1 MTLWLLK
8 RPCVPA
14 GLDPA
19 TGIIPDGKLHRLRWS
34 NERRGRPDG
43 FYVLHLDGPRP
54 AGAFGCWKRGI
65 KETWSARGRPLSSE
79 ERRQLLA
86 RADAD
91 RTRHEQAERRRHEHV
106 AQEAAA
112 ASQSYPPAPP
122 DHAYLAHKGVGPHG
136 IRVNPAGRLVVPAFD
151 AMGKLWTLQTIVE
164 RTKLYR
170 SDELGALT
178 RSQAHAHCH
187 RELAAT
193 IHEAT
198 GLSVA
203 VAFDAGNLQ
212 PAAEALRASFPD
224 ADLLIAADDDHAT
237 ERNPGASN
245 AAYAAKAV
253 GGRTVLPRFADA
265 SCRGTDFND
274 LAQAEGPAVVKA
286 QIEAALG
293 TLVPARP
300 SETSHRGGS
309 QVVDLATFR
318 AQTAR
323 VRAEVAAANAHERV
337 QRRQAKD
344 AAAAARE
351 AAAMHPAAQYDAT
364 PSGLVLH
371 TPTERGVTNTPLCNF
386 TAEISAETVRDD
398 GAEQSRRFEIAA
410 TLSERRLAAGVG
422 ADEFAG
428 MGWVTRELGSAAV
441 IYAGQTKRDHV
452 RAAIQLLSRSVE
464 RQTVY
469 AHLGWRT
476 IEGQEVYLHAG
487 GALGAIGLVDGLSTD
502 LDPVGL
508 GLFDLPPPPE
518 GEAMTCAVRA
528 SLSLLDLGPLRLTAM
543 LLSTVARAPLAPADF
558 AVYSPDQV
566 ASSSPRSR
574 RWCSSIGVL
583 GSTRAICRARGLRPQ
598 QPRSAGLR
606 RQGCR
611 PGCRRFR
618 PGRCGAG
625 CAAATSGCGPFLAGA
640 GQHAGR
646 QRMRPD
652 GTLRPMRPPRG
663 LIVCTGEDLPTGQS
677 IRARCLIGEVAK
689 GDVDAAHLTRCQA
702 DAAAGL
708 YAQTM
713 AAFLRWLA
721 LDLDR
726 RRGKF
731 RTLRDELRR
740 NSGSG
745 AVHART
751 PWMAAE
757 LIAALSLFFD
767 FAVAAGG
774 LTSDERDQRLADCT
788 AALKALAAAQADH
801 QAAEDPVRRFLDLV
815 GAAIAA
821 QRAHVADARCEE
833 EPPADPAG
841 WGWELVRPE
850 KQSLDPDREAPPLW
864 RGKGSRIGW
873 LGGDLLLLNPSEA
886 YTVANRIGESNGRG
900 LGITER
906 TLWKR
911 MAEAGLLAARSGD
924 RNTYKARIGTRTR
937 NVIALKASLYVE

>member
-1 MTLWLLK
+1 MG
-8 RPCVPA
+8 P
-14 GLDPA
+14 
-19 TGIIPDGKLHRLRWS
+19 
-34 NERRGRPDG
+34 GRPG
-43 FYVLHLDGPRP
+43 RSAAGSAASRRLGPR
-54 AGAFGCWKRGI
+54 AASRC
-65 KETWSARGRPLSSE
+65 SSE

-86 RADAD
+86 KADAD
-91 RTRHEQAERRRHEHV
+91 RTRREQAERDRHEHV

-112 ASQSYPPAPP
+112 AWQSYPPAPP
-122 DHAYLAHKGVGPHG
+122 DHAYLAHKGIGPHG
-136 IRVNPAGRLVVPAFD
+136 IRVNAAGRLVVPAFD
-151 AMGKLWTLQTIVE
+151 AMGKLWTLQTIG
-164 RTKLYR
+164 RNGTKLYR
-170 SDELGALT
+170 LGGRKRGCFYPLGKLDGTIVIAEGFAT
-178 RSQAHAHCH
+178 
-187 RELAAT
+187 AAS

-212 PAAEALRASFPD
+212 PVAEALRASFPD

-237 ERNPGASN
+237 EGNPGASK

-274 LAQAEGPAVVKA
+274 LAQAEGPAAVKA

-293 TLVPARP
+293 TLVPAGP
-300 SETSHRGGS
+300 SETSQRGGG
-309 QVVDLATFR
+309 QVVDLAAFR

-323 VRAEVAAANAHERV
+323 VRAEVAAANARERE

-351 AAAMHPAAQYDAT
+351 AAAENPAAQYEAT
-364 PSGLVLH
+364 PSGLVLR
-371 TPTERGVTNTPLCNF
+371 TPTERGVTSMPLCNF
-386 TAEISAETVRDD
+386 TAEIMAETVRDD

-410 TLSERRLAAGVG
+410 TLGERRLAAHVG

-487 GALGAIGLVDGLSTD
+487 GALGAIGVVGGLSTD
-502 LDPVGL
+502 LDTVGL

-543 LLSTVARAPLAPADF
+543 LLATVARAPLAPADF
-558 AVYSPDQV
+558 AVYFAGPS
-566 ASSSPRSR
+566 
-574 RWCSSIGVL
+574 GVFKSEIAAL
-583 GSTRAICRARGLRPQ
+583 VQ
-598 QPRSAGLR
+598 QHWGAGLDAR
-606 RQGCR
+606 HLPGSWTSTGNSLEALAFAAKDAVLVVDDFAPGGAAQDVQRLHRDAARLLRAQGNN
-611 PGCRRFR
+611 
-618 PGRCGAG
+618 
-625 CAAATSGCGPFLAGA
+625 
-640 GQHAGR
+640 AGR

-677 IRARCLIGEVAK
+677 IRARCLIGEVGK
-689 GDVDAAHLTRCQA
+689 GDVDATHLTRCQA

-713 AAFLRWLA
+713 AAFLQWLA
-721 LDLDR
+721 QDLDR

-731 RTLRDELRR
+731 RTRRDELRR
-740 NSGSG
+740 SGSSG
-745 AVHART
+745 DVHART

-767 FAVAAGG
+767 FAVAAGA
-774 LTSDERDQRLADCT
+774 LTSEERDQRMADCT

-821 QRAHVADARCEE
+821 QRAHVADARREE
-833 EPPADPAG
+833 EPPADPAA

-850 KQSLDPDREAPPLW
+850 KQSLDPDQRSSAALAGQGQPYWLALRRSPAAEPERGLHCCQSYGREQWA
-864 RGKGSRIGW
+864 RARNHRKDSV
-873 LGGDLLLLNPSEA
+873 EA
-886 YTVANRIGESNGRG
+886 LGRG
-900 LGITER
+900 RCPCRTE
-906 TLWKR
+906 W
-911 MAEAGLLAARSGD
+911 
-924 RNTYKARIGTRTR
+924 
-937 NVIALKASLYVE
+937 